1 MHIRRKTRDPLAR
14 RPPLQTSVPRPWDP
28 PQTQFPG
35 IVPISTLLFGRS
47 GRAAM
52 AITSMSAYT
61 NGFGF
66 VITRLVRPGTP
77 GWDEEPFTAQSLFE
91 VSLRLSDGRT
101 VLIGRPPGGAE
112 PAGPFLRMNGGG
124 GSSHYNQTRWWAWPL
139 PPAGPLEFIGQWPAM
154 GISDTRVSIDADLIL
169 DAARRSVQIWPEPQT

>member
-1 MHIRRKTRDPLAR
+1 
-14 RPPLQTSVPRPWDP
+14 LQTSVPRPWDS

-35 IVPISTLLFGRS
+35 IVPISTLLFGQSDR
-47 GRAAM
+47 GAT

-77 GWDEEPFTAQSLFE
+77 GWDEEPFTAQSRFE
-91 VSLRLSDGRT
+91 VSLQLSDGRT
-101 VLIGRPPGGAE
+101 VSTGRPTGDTE
-112 PAGPFLRMNGGG
+112 PAGPFLRGNGGG

-139 PPAGPLEFIGQWPAM
+139 PPAGPLEFICQWPAM
-154 GISDTRVSIDADLIL
+154 GTSEARVSIDAGLIL
-169 DAARRSVQIWPEPQT
+169 EAARHSMQIWPESQA

>member
-1 MHIRRKTRDPLAR
+1 MHIRRKAPGPLAR
-14 RPPLQTSVPRPWDP
+14 RARLQPSSPRPWDP

-35 IVPISTLLFGRS
+35 IVPISTLLLGQS

-66 VITRLVRPGTP
+66 VVTRLVRPGTP
-77 GWDEEPFTAQSLFE
+77 GWDQEPFTAHSLFE
-91 VSLRLSDGRT
+91 VSLLLSDGRLVST
-101 VLIGRPPGGAE
+101 GRSPGGTE

-169 DAARRSVQIWPEPQT
+169 DAARRSVHVWPERQE